1 MLERACSPP
10 RFDFLE
16 AFKRAAYNK
25 FPDRINREPGEFV
38 AGNIIVRGRLEFFS
52 KECMQRKGYVYIK
65 LRSLSKSGGNIK
77 RRIGERVRCKGATG
91 LHTFFSN
98 AFLTY

>member
-1 MLERACSPP
+1 MRRIKGDFFVYARVCMCRVTYRWLHARDIVSIPTLRRMQITFYSYARACSPP

-52 KECMQRKGYVYIK
+52 KECM
-65 LRSLSKSGGNIK
+65 
-77 RRIGERVRCKGATG
+77 
-91 LHTFFSN
+91 
-98 AFLTY
+98 